1 MEEIVMTR
9 EQRIQHA
16 MDFLCDMIPW
26 DSPNYEDE
34 LREAAEA
41 YIDWED
47 AGCPIPDLLS
57 SDIDDSLDDI
67 DLWEY

>member
-26 DSPNYEDE
+26 GSPNYEDE

-41 YIDWED
+41 YVEWED

-57 SDIDDSLDDI
+57 DDIDDSLDDVN
-67 DLWEY
+67 LWEF